1 MMTSPIF
8 DLDKLETG
16 KPTKF
21 ISNGLYL
28 PKVGINGEK
37 CHDPDNSL
45 DEIEATLTNIP
56 DLPTRAKTPINSN
69 MTYLVFAIY
78 VQRLSNLVVVF

>member
-1 MMTSPIF
+1 MTSPVF
-8 DLDKLETG
+8 DLDKLEAG
-16 KPTKF
+16 KPSTF

-37 CHDPDNSL
+37 CDHDSSL
-45 DEIEATLTNIP
+45 EEVETLSNLP

-69 MTYLVFAIY
+69 
-78 VQRLSNLVVVF
+78 

>member
-28 PKVGINGEK
+28 PK
-37 CHDPDNSL
+37 
-45 DEIEATLTNIP
+45 ATLTNIP